1 MVVVVILWGWCSAG
15 VLRRM
20 NGREI
25 QKAAADFTEA
35 QMKPSNMQNLSTVL
49 NRMIMT
55 KQDDEDYND
64 DSNSGPVQ
72 RFLQQWL
79 QQWLYTMI
87 KTMITTTITTI
98 ITTTITTIIIIM
110 TITQDRYNNDYNN
123 DYNDDNN
130 SGPVQQRG
138 KLRGGEPIN
147 DLLHRVASVRLCQK
161 GRRLYT
167 NQKVRTSN
175 EYEIQKLKK
184 QIKCT

>member
-72 RFLQQWL
+72 RFLQQ
-79 QQWLYTMI
+79 
-87 KTMITTTITTI
+87 
-98 ITTTITTIIIIM
+98 
-110 TITQDRYNNDYNN
+110 
-123 DYNDDNN
+123 
-130 SGPVQQRG
+130 
-138 KLRGGEPIN
+138 
-147 DLLHRVASVRLCQK
+147 
-161 GRRLYT
+161 
-167 NQKVRTSN
+167 
-175 EYEIQKLKK
+175 
-184 QIKCT
+184 